1 MTFLATASGLIIER
15 VRSIAI
21 QDSNSDFKGICQT
34 GLKLATHSDDPRIIH
49 CLTVFTPI

>member
-21 QDSNSDFKGICQT
+21 QDSSSNFKGILLDRADL
-34 GLKLATHSDDPRIIH
+34 GLNST
-49 CLTVFTPI
+49 